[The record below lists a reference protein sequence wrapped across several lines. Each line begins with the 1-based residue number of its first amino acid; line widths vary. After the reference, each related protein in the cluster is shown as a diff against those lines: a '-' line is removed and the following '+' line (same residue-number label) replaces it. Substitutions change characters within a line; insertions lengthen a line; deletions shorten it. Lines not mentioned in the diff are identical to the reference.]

1 MFYSN
6 CGNSLSTNDIA
17 RLQCEYWVWN
27 IGVQQQWDWGTT
39 VWNMCSYR
47 YVALVALGIVVK
59 VMASILR
66 PYNLNLTYTL
76 NETIE

>member
-1 MFYSN
+1 
-6 CGNSLSTNDIA
+6 
-17 RLQCEYWVWN
+17 
-27 IGVQQQWDWGTT
+27 
-39 VWNMCSYR
+39 MCSYR

-76 NETIE
+76 NETSE